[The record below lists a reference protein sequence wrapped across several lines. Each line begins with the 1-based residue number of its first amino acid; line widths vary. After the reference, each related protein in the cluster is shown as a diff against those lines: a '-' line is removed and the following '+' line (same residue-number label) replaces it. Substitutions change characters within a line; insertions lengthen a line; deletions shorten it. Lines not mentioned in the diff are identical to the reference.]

1 MSKSNRSLVK
11 KYHWLRALNIQTED
25 LSWMEFFPKGWRI
38 SFGEQMV
45 EDSSFTTCI
54 VCGKP
59 AEYLTKGWVLPICR
73 SCAKEL
79 KYQEGSL
86 SPIKK
91 N

>member
-1 MSKSNRSLVK
+1 
-11 KYHWLRALNIQTED
+11 
-25 LSWMEFFPKGWRI
+25 
-38 SFGEQMV
+38 MV
-45 EDSSFTTCI
+45 EDRSFETCI

-59 AEYLTKGWVLPICR
+59 AEYLTKGWVLPICK

-91 N
+91 D